1 MLDDSSNLDVLID
14 VDDERWLEWHTPDQW
29 HNLLHKVIYQVLDE
43 LKIQAKLEVSV
54 LLTNNAEIHAL
65 NLEYRDKDKPTNVL
79 SFPNLSE
86 EELRFLHKEQAYLI
100 MLGEL
105 FLAFETLLEEAKE
118 EKKTFLDHFNHLTVH
133 GMLHLLGYDH
143 ESDDEE
149 ECMQE
154 KEVKVLKSLNVNNP
168 YQ

>member
-14 VDDERWLEWHTPDQW
+14 VDDERWLEWYTPDQW
-29 HNLLHKVIYQVLDE
+29 HNLLHKVIHQVLDE
-43 LKIQAKLEVSV
+43 LKIQAKVEVSI

-86 EELRFLHKEQAYLI
+86 EELRFLHKEQAHPV
-100 MLGEL
+100 MLGDL
-105 FLAFETLLEEAKE
+105 VLAFETLLEETKE